1 MDINHCTDKLSQVE
15 YEEPLD
21 WGTPSAQD
29 DQSSNED
36 SISNE
41 LAATAGLTHLSLTP
55 APTGWSSHAPLAGRA
70 KESRER

>member
-1 MDINHCTDKLSQVE
+1 MNHHTDNLSQVD

-29 DQSSNED
+29 DQFSNED

-41 LAATAGLTHLSLTP
+41 LAAMAGLS
-55 APTGWSSHAPLAGRA
+55 
-70 KESRER
+70 